1 MADYLILIP
10 LLPLIAAVINLLLGR
25 TVTRDRAHWVSIPA
39 VTVSWICSLLV
50 LRDVHD
56 KGHEI
61 HQNLYTWIPS
71 GSFNVP
77 VNLYAD
83 QLTAIMLVVVTTVGL
98 LVHIYSTGYMKGD
111 GAYYRFF
118 AYLPLFVFSMLML
131 VLADNYMLV
140 FVFWEAVGLCSYL
153 LIGFWF
159 RRRSAGNAAKKAFIV
174 NRIGDLGFGLGIMFI
189 FWTFGTV
196 QFWGENG
203 VFARVG
209 EASNTT
215 ITVIALLLF
224 TGAIG
229 KSAQFPLHVWLPDAM
244 EGPTPVSALI
254 HAATMVTAGI
264 YLVARSNAIFIDS
277 KTAMFV
283 VATVGIF
290 TAFMGASIA
299 LVQNDIKRV
308 VAYSTVSQ
316 LGFMCFALGT
326 GAWAA
331 AIFHLMTHAF
341 FKGLLFLGCGSVIH
355 GMHEEQDI
363 QKMGG
368 LKKYMPVTYVT
379 FLIGSLANA
388 GVVPLAGFWS
398 KDEIIVGSW
407 ASQVFPNW
415 GKVIAILGLVSA
427 LMTAFYM
434 FRLVFLVFFGKE
446 RFDTHEI
453 HPHESPVTMTGP
465 LVVLAI
471 AAVFAGFVGFPPEK
485 GKFHDLIEPVFSHET
500 TTAEH
505 ASANPGETAS
515 GYVVNDGGVAAT
527 GSGQEEHAEGTA
539 ESEGDHATTGE
550 GATTEGEHEGAAA
563 TEGEHAEAGGH
574 HISAATTW
582 TFGIISTLVALTGIG
597 LAYLIYIKGVIS
609 PVALGQR
616 FQGLYQFLYNRWGFD
631 DLYDRVFVQPLN
643 RLAMFLWT
651 VIDVRVID
659 GTVNDVAKGTLGL
672 SSRLRRVQTGLVSNY
687 ALAIAL
693 GTVVIL
699 GVYLVGFSSLD
710 VPWVS

>member
-10 LLPLIAAVINLLLGR
+10 LLPLVAAVINLLFGR

-50 LRDVHD
+50 LREVHD
-56 KGHEI
+56 KEHAI
-61 HQNLYTWIPS
+61 NQHLYDWIPS
-71 GSFNVP
+71 GGLNVP

-98 LVHIYSTGYMKGD
+98 LVHIYSVGYMHGD

-131 VLADNYMLV
+131 VLADNYLLV

-159 RRRSAGNAAKKAFIV
+159 KRRSASNAAKKAFIV
-174 NRIGDLGFGLGIMFI
+174 NRIGDLGFGLGIMFVY
-189 FWTFGTV
+189 WTYGTL
-196 QFWGENG
+196 QFWGPDG

-209 EASNTT
+209 EASQTT
-215 ITVIALLLF
+215 ITIIALLLF
-224 TGAIG
+224 TGAVG

-283 VATVGIF
+283 VATIGVF

-363 QKMGG
+363 QKMGN
-368 LKKYMPVTYVT
+368 LRKYMPVTYVT

-388 GVVPLAGFWS
+388 GVVPFAGFWS
-398 KDEIIVGSW
+398 KDEIITGSW

-415 GKVIAILGLVSA
+415 GKVVAIVGLLA
-427 LMTAFYM
+427 AFMTAFYM

-446 RFDTHEI
+446 RFDPNEI
-453 HPHESPVTMTGP
+453 HPHESPRVMTAP

-471 AAVFAGFVGFPPEK
+471 AAAFAGFVGFPPEK
-485 GKFHDLIEPVFSHET
+485 GPFHDLIEPVFSHESAS
-500 TTAEH
+500 AEH
-505 ASANPGETAS
+505 TEEAALYAVS
-515 GYVVNDGGVAAT
+515 DGGANVVSSSQEEPAAE
-527 GSGQEEHAEGTA
+527 EEHAE
-539 ESEGDHATTGE
+539 E
-550 GATTEGEHEGAAA
+550 
-563 TEGEHAEAGGH
+563 H
-574 HISAATTW
+574 HISNTTTW
-582 TFGIISTLVALTGIG
+582 TFGIISTLVALSGIG
-597 LAYLIYIKGVIS
+597 LAYSFYISGRIS
-609 PVALGQR
+609 PVETAAKY
-616 FQGLYQFLYNRWGFD
+616 QGLYQFLYNRWRID
-631 DLYDRVFVQPLN
+631 ELYDRIFVKPASA
-643 RLAMFLWT
+643 LAMFLWT

-659 GTVNDVAKGTLGL
+659 GTVNEVAGETLNL
-672 SSRLRRVQTGLVSNY
+672 SQRLRRVQTGLVSNY

-699 GVYLVGFSSLD
+699 GVYLVGFSSLN
-710 VPWVS
+710 VPWIS